1 MEKTTNIAIIG
12 AGLTGLTTAFY
23 LKRQHKD
30 FVVLEE
36 KDRVGGVIHTLHE
49 DGFTFEEGPN
59 TGVLGSPEAAELF
72 EDLGNLCELETAS
85 NNVNKRY
92 ILKNGEWTAMPMGL
106 MDAIKTPLFT
116 TKDKF
121 RILGEPFRK
130 PGTNPEEPLAE
141 LVKRR
146 MGQSFLN
153 YAIDPFILGVYSGDP
168 SKLITKYAF
177 PKLYNLE
184 QNYGSFIGGSVKKM
198 FQKKDERDKK
208 ATRKVFSAKG
218 GLSNLTQ
225 ALYKST
231 GEDHFLLG
239 VNEIQVK
246 YENGLYVITGQQNGQ
261 PVSITAKK
269 VITTTGA
276 HALDKLL
283 PFAEKE
289 AIAKIQKLKY
299 AKVIQAA
306 IGFKQWNGRPLD
318 GFGGLVPF
326 VEKRDILG
334 VLFLSALLS
343 ERAPEGGALLSVFV
357 GGVRREELTEK
368 SDSEIRQIIE
378 REFKSVMKLH
388 DFNPD
393 LFRIMRYQ
401 HAIPQY
407 SFESKEK
414 LEAID
419 KLQSTYPGLI
429 IAGNVRDGIGMSDR
443 IKQGRM
449 LAMDNQ

>member
-1 MEKTTNIAIIG
+1 MQKTTNIAIIG

-23 LKRQHKD
+23 LKKQHKD

-36 KDRVGGVIHTLHE
+36 KERVGGVIHTLHQ

-59 TGVLGSPEAAELF
+59 TGVIGSPEAAELF
-72 EDLGNLCELETAS
+72 EDLGHLCELEVAS
-85 NNVNKRY
+85 DNVKKRY
-92 ILKNGEWTAMPMGL
+92 ILKHGEWTAMPMGL

-130 PGTNPEEPLAE
+130 PGNNPEEPLAE

-146 MGQSFLN
+146 MGQSFLD

-184 QNYGSFIGGSVKKM
+184 QNYGSFIGGSVKRM
-198 FQKKDERDKK
+198 FRKKEERDKK
-208 ATRKVFSAKG
+208 ATRKVFSTRG
-218 GLSNLTQ
+218 GLSNLTE
-225 ALYKST
+225 ALYTSAGK
-231 GEDHFLLG
+231 DNLLLNVSG
-239 VNEIQVK
+239 ITVTYKDGQ
-246 YENGLYVITGQQNGQ
+246 YEITGQQQGETI
-261 PVSITAKK
+261 SIKAKK

-276 HALDKLL
+276 YALDKLL
-283 PFAEKE
+283 PFADKD

-299 AKVIQAA
+299 ARVIQAA
-306 IGFKQWNGRPLD
+306 IGFNQWKGMPLD
-318 GFGGLVPF
+318 GFGGLIPS
-326 VEKRDILG
+326 VERRDILG
-334 VLFLSALLS
+334 VLFPSALFS
-343 ERAPEGGALLSVFV
+343 DRAPESGALLSVFV
-357 GGVRREELTEK
+357 GGVRREDILEK
-368 SDSEIRQIIE
+368 SDDEIRSIIE
-378 REFKSVMKLH
+378 REFKSVMKLQ
-388 DFNPD
+388 DFKPD
-393 LFRIMRYQ
+393 LFNIMRYQ

-419 KLQSTYPGLI
+419 KLQSTYPGLV

-443 IKQGRM
+443 IKQGRL
-449 LAMDNQ
+449 LAMDN

>member
-23 LKRQHKD
+23 LKKQNKD

-36 KDRVGGVIHTLHE
+36 NERVGGVIHTLHQ

-72 EDLGNLCELETAS
+72 EDLGDSCELETAS
-85 NNVNKRY
+85 ENVNKRY

-116 TKDKF
+116 LKDKF

-130 PGTNPEEPLAE
+130 PGTNPEEPLSE

-146 MGQSFLN
+146 MGQSFLD

-184 QNYGSFIGGSVKKM
+184 QNYGSFIGGSVKRM
-198 FQKKDERDKK
+198 FHKKEERDKK
-208 ATRKVFSAKG
+208 ATRKVFSVKG

-225 ALYKST
+225 VIQQSVGDDKFLIGFKGLEINYKE
-231 GEDHFLLG
+231 GH
-239 VNEIQVK
+239 
-246 YENGLYVITGQQNGQ
+246 YVITGHRNGEN
-261 PVSITAKK
+261 ITIKANK
-269 VITTTGA
+269 VITTIGA
-276 HALDKLL
+276 HALDKVL
-283 PFAEKE
+283 PFAD
-289 AIAKIQKLKY
+289 IDLMAKIQKLNY
-299 AKVIQAA
+299 AKVIHASL
-306 IGFKQWNGRPLD
+306 GFKQWKGMPLD
-318 GFGGLVPF
+318 GFGGLIPF
-326 VEKRDILG
+326 IEKRDILG
-334 VLFLSALLS
+334 VLFLSALFS

-368 SDSEIRQIIE
+368 SDDEIRQIIE
-378 REFKSVMKLH
+378 REFKGVMKLQ

-393 LFRIMRYQ
+393 LFKIVRYQ

-419 KLQSTYPGLI
+419 KLQAAYPGLV

-443 IKQGRM
+443 IKQGRL
-449 LAMDNQ
+449 LAMGN